1 MNNES
6 PAGAGSTAPPQR
18 PSINLT
24 LGRLLSTPG
33 AIEAM
38 AKAGQQPLEFL
49 KRHRSG
55 DWGEVNAEDWAANDQ
70 AVIDGERILS
80 AYTLKDGVRLWI
92 ITEADRAA
100 TTILLPSEY

>member
-38 AKAGQQPLEFL
+38 AKADAPG
-49 KRHRSG
+49 
-55 DWGEVNAEDWAANDQ
+55 
-70 AVIDGERILS
+70 
-80 AYTLKDGVRLWI
+80 
-92 ITEADRAA
+92 
-100 TTILLPSEY
+100 

>member
-6 PAGAGSTAPPQR
+6 PAGAGTTAPSRR
-18 PSINLT
+18 PPINLP

-38 AKAGQQPLEFL
+38 AKVGQEPLEL
-49 KRHRSG
+49 LNRHRTG
-55 DWGEVNAEDWAANDQ
+55 DWGEVDAEDWAANDQ
-70 AVIDGERILS
+70 AVVHGERILS

-100 TTILLPSEY
+100 TTILLPDEY